1 MLAPDRL
8 SADAAQG
15 HLAMVKLVPL
25 SGPMRIPAMFWTF
38 DRLQFFVWAAKI
50 RNKQA
55 CDERIETMPVH
66 DQTQPLAKERA
77 EREQRR
83 VRLWCERKD
92 AMWDAMQSQNAKA
105 RATWQSPVWPR
116 R

>member
-1 MLAPDRL
+1 
-8 SADAAQG
+8 
-15 HLAMVKLVPL
+15 MVKLVPL

-38 DRLQFFVWAAKI
+38 DRLQLFVWAAKI

-55 CDERIETMPVH
+55 CDECIETLPVH
-66 DQTQPLAKERA
+66 DRSQPLAKERA
-77 EREQRR
+77 EREVRR

-105 RATWQSPVWPR
+105 RATWPSPVWPR